1 MNSTITIEDTD
12 EEVIDLDS
20 SQDAINVTDN
30 DQSEYSV
37 EKNSLSNNNAKKT
50 NIISDYMDNN
60 KNTSM
65 RVTCD
70 SASTSKP
77 LLKVM
82 FRDES
87 ISR

>member
-30 DQSEYSV
+30 DQSEYSI

-50 NIISDYMDNN
+50 NIISDYVDNN

-77 LLKVM
+77 LLKVI